1 MVWSEHAARRDV
13 DDHLGARVTPRARS
27 PRRRVLARWGDPTGR
42 DETGATLILALVFL
56 VVVSLIGVSLANW
69 VGSDLG
75 NVLNFRSARAM
86 QTTANSAA
94 ELAVQNLRYNFDA
107 ATLNASPP
115 VPCWTTSP
123 TPSQVTLNAQS
134 MSAWCTTRW
143 QPLSTSTRIVTITT
157 CPSSLSASACARAP
171 LLLSVVTFDDYGSSS
186 STIGTAQCSVACGT
200 AMRIDGWVFDAT
212 PPTVT
217 AVTAAGPLCTT
228 TPMNITGTGFVS
240 GATSVHVI
248 VDPQSNLVL
257 AATNVNV
264 LSATSLSACSPS
276 GTGSGDVTVT
286 TPIGTSLATSTAFNY

>member
-1 MVWSEHAARRDV
+1 MKTPEHATH
-13 DDHLGARVTPRARS
+13 HLDTTGCATGCAP
-27 PRRRVLARWGDPTGR
+27 GGR
-42 DETGATLILALVFL
+42 DEAGATLILALVFL

-75 NVLNFRSARAM
+75 NVLNFRAARDM
-86 QTTANSAA
+86 QSTANSAA
-94 ELAVQNLRYNFDA
+94 ELAVQNLRYNFSTS
-107 ATLNASPP
+107 TLNASPP

-157 CPSSLSASACARAP
+157 CASSLSASACASAP

-186 STIGTAQCSVACGT
+186 SAIGTAQCSATCGT
-200 AMRIDGWVFDAT
+200 AMRVDSWVFDAT

-217 AVTAAGPLCTT
+217 SIASSGPSCAT
-228 TPMNITGTGFVS
+228 TPMTITGTGFVG
-240 GATSVHVI
+240 GATSVQII
-248 VDPQSNLVL
+248 VDAQSNLVL
-257 AATNVNV
+257 AATTVQV
-264 LSATSLSACSPS
+264 LSSTSLSACSPS

-286 TPIGTSLATSTAFNY
+286 TPVGTSVATTTAFSY